1 MAIIPKYQQQRSIPG
16 TTGQQM
22 APLSIVG
29 KSPLKTIGEAGMAI
43 SGVLSEAAQRV
54 QAREDLIK
62 TTEIKSQ
69 YENEELQ
76 EYTAFLDTANIRDP
90 QSLDTYAAEQEKRL
104 QKKLTAFS
112 GSADQRAKLEADLR
126 ERQGAYMQQ
135 LITKSNTEQRQFIA
149 NAAVSEITPLV
160 ADLTKNPN
168 NFKAAFGQIDGIV
181 SKYSDG
187 MDAASEKN
195 LREQGYAMVMDN
207 TVGGLIRRG
216 KWKEANSMLEDNP
229 LLARYLPESK
239 RNQYETQIS
248 AFATEETKLQREM
261 MARAGAVKS
270 LQDQGVPIDPSKAA
284 NFVIGHDI
292 SPNKSFAQQV
302 QDKFNG
308 LGIPQDQRTPQA
320 AAAVMGIKLPG
331 TTEIDPNKDYFQDGG
346 RTLLT
351 PQGAGKKVKPYIE
364 AATGT
369 RTQLSSIETLYKS
382 AQEGNKA
389 AALGVLQG
397 YLKLIDDG
405 AVVRDSDIKLAESTT
420 SLATRFLTAIESAT
434 QGKGVSDVLVQEA
447 YEASQAFTTRALEIS
462 KSFVD
467 GYQKDTGYRLIELGI
482 PQTSYD
488 MVFDG
493 VRQSGASAELNTPE
507 GNVVVNPAPA
517 PSVPND
523 VTFTVGADGSVTDNT
538 APKPVPEQ
546 SDKKK
551 KAR

>member
-1 MAIIPKYQQQRSIPG
+1 MAIIPKYTQQRSIPG

-29 KSPLKTIGEAGMAI
+29 SSPLKTVGGAGMAI
-43 SGVLSEAAQRV
+43 SGVLSEASQRIE
-54 QAREDLIK
+54 AREALIK
-62 TTEIKSQ
+62 STEIKTE

-90 QSLDTYAAEQEKRL
+90 QALDTYAAEQEKRL

-112 GSADQRAKLEADLR
+112 GNADQRAKLEADLR
-126 ERQGAYMQQ
+126 GRQGAYMQQ
-135 LITKSNTEQRQFIA
+135 LITKSNTAQRQFIA
-149 NAAVSEITPLV
+149 DAAVSEITPIV

-168 NFKAAFGQIDGIV
+168 NFKAAFGKIDGIV
-181 SKYSDG
+181 SKFSDG
-187 MDAASEKN
+187 MDAAAEKN

-216 KWKEANSMLEDNP
+216 KWEEANSMLEDNP
-229 LLARYLPESK
+229 LLSRYLPESK
-239 RNQYETQIS
+239 RSQYETQIAS
-248 AFATEETKLQREM
+248 FANKQTELQQEM
-261 MARAGAVKS
+261 MARTSAIKA
-270 LQDQGVPIDPSKAA
+270 LQDQGVAVDPSKAA
-284 NFVIGHDI
+284 NFVIGSDV
-292 SPNKSFAQQV
+292 SPDKSFAQQV
-302 QDKFNG
+302 QEKFNG
-308 LGIPQDQRTPQA
+308 LGVPEDQRTPQA

-331 TTEIDPNKDYFQDGG
+331 TTEMDPNKDYFQDGG

-369 RTQLSSIETLYKS
+369 RTRLSSIETLYK
-382 AQEGNKA
+382 AAKEGNKA

-420 SLATRFLTAIESAT
+420 SLATRFQTAIQSAT
-434 QGKGVSDVLVQEA
+434 EGKGVSDALVEEA
-447 YEASQAFTTRALEIS
+447 YKASQAFTTRALEIS

-482 PQTSYD
+482 PQSSYD

-493 VRQSGASAELNTPE
+493 VRQSGARAELNMPQ
-507 GNVVVNPAPA
+507 GNVVVDPATPA
-517 PSVPND
+517 NVPSD
-523 VTFTVGADGSVTDNT
+523 VNFTVGADGTLTENT
-538 APKPVPEQ
+538 AITKPTEQ
-546 SDKKK
+546 PDKKK